1 MNTKQIFR
9 NMIWKAAGAMAL
21 LLPAAGLVSC
31 DDDDTSGGGA
41 YFQLEEMT
49 ASKYISNASEL
60 GFDIQPIIGDETAV
74 VAGYVVRSNR
84 KWTVECNSDDAEW
97 LRIFPKAGE
106 NEGRFWVCAKDNDF
120 TSPRSTTI
128 VFRYADG
135 SQTETTIAVRQL
147 ANIPYINIS
156 LAENGTPVDAIE
168 AEHAAKSYDVTVSS
182 NIDYFYT
189 PDQDGWFTFTEL
201 GHGLYRLDIQ
211 AYPEGAQE
219 LERSGS
225 IDFKGAGEFSSTT
238 AQLPVHQS
246 IVPYIRINPES
257 FSPSFPGASPKP
269 QTFTVYSNYDWT
281 ISIPEEDTWYT
292 VSPGEGEA
300 YKSSTVTI
308 TPEANNSDKQR
319 SSTFTIKAGTEEL
332 PVVVAQRSNAGGPE
346 MEGLDV
352 PAQWIFNVARI
363 DISKV
368 QFEDNNAMKSA
379 SGNGT
384 LSYTHTAPSD
394 PNSKCARILG
404 GTGEPYITGG
414 WPGDEWLF
422 SIPVKNFKAGT
433 KVYFKG
439 TPRTSATGHLY
450 WRMEYNDGGEWKP
463 ATELKTATVNGQTVQ
478 YTHTVTDAYTSIDF
492 TVTFSQGIDNGKVE
506 FRFVCAA
513 NWQSGGAGA
522 LEAPNGGTIR
532 WAADR
537 DDGKSETGPTI
548 KVVD

>member
-1 MNTKQIFR
+1 M
-9 NMIWKAAGAMAL
+9 
-21 LLPAAGLVSC
+21 
-31 DDDDTSGGGA
+31 
-41 YFQLEEMT
+41 
-49 ASKYISNASEL
+49 
-60 GFDIQPIIGDETAV
+60 FDI
-74 VAGYVVRSNR
+74 
-84 KWTVECNSDDAEW
+84 
-97 LRIFPKAGE
+97 
-106 NEGRFWVCAKDNDF
+106 
-120 TSPRSTTI
+120 
-128 VFRYADG
+128 
-135 SQTETTIAVRQL
+135 
-147 ANIPYINIS
+147 
-156 LAENGTPVDAIE
+156 
-168 AEHAAKSYDVTVSS
+168 
-182 NIDYFYT
+182 
-189 PDQDGWFTFTEL
+189 
-201 GHGLYRLDIQ
+201 
-211 AYPEGAQE
+211 
-219 LERSGS
+219 
-225 IDFKGAGEFSSTT
+225 KGAGEFSGTT

-257 FSPSFPGASPKP
+257 LNPSFPGASPKP

-308 TPEANNSDKQR
+308 TPEANNTDKQR

-363 DISKV
+363 NISKV

>member
-9 NMIWKAAGAMAL
+9 NMIGWAAGAVAL
-21 LLPAAGLVSC
+21 LLPAASLVSC

-49 ASKYISNASEL
+49 KSKYISNASEL
-60 GFDIQPIIGDETAV
+60 GFDIQPTIGDETAV
-74 VAGYVVRSNR
+74 LAGYVVRSNR
-84 KWTVECNSDDAEW
+84 KWTVECNSDNAEW

-106 NEGRFWVCAKDNDF
+106 NEGRFWICAKDNDHP
-120 TSPRSTTI
+120 SPRSATI

-135 SQTETTIAVRQL
+135 SQTERTIAVTQL
-147 ANIPYINIS
+147 ANVPYINIS
-156 LAENGTPVDAIE
+156 LTENGETVKTVE
-168 AEHAAKSYDVTVSS
+168 AEHAAKSYEVSVAS

-189 PDQDGWFTFTEL
+189 PSKSDWFTFTEK
-201 GHGLYRLDIQ
+201 GDGLYQLDIQ

-225 IDFKGAGEFSSTT
+225 VDFKGAGQFSGVT
-238 AQLPVHQS
+238 AQLPIHQS
-246 IVPYIRINPES
+246 IVPYIKIDPAE
-257 FSPSFPGASPKP
+257 FAPSFPGSAPKP
-269 QTFTVYSNYDWT
+269 VTFTILANYDWT
-281 ISIPEEDTWYT
+281 ISIPEEDTWYRVT
-292 VSPGEGEA
+292 PSEGEA
-300 YKSSTVTI
+300 YKSATVTI
-308 TPEANNSDKQR
+308 TPEANTGERR

-332 PVVVAQRSNAGGPE
+332 PVIVTQKSSEGGGPE

-352 PAQWIFNVARI
+352 PAQWIFNAARI
-363 DISKV
+363 DISKS
-368 QFEDNNAMKSA
+368 QFETNNALKSA

-384 LSYTHTAPSD
+384 LSYIHTAPSD
-394 PNSKCARILG
+394 PNGKCVRIIG

-414 WPGDEWLF
+414 WPGDEWHF
-422 SIPVKNFKAGT
+422 TIPVKHFQAGT

-463 ATELKTATVNGQTVQ
+463 ATELKTTAVNGATVQ

-492 TVTFSQGIDNGKVE
+492 TVTFTRAIDDGNVE